1 MSSSFKVLVVLQ
13 LIGHP
18 RDSKRISMLQNEGFQ
33 VEAVAFERD
42 YHRGRLP
49 NCNVTFLGKV
59 KNRQYFVRLFKLL
72 WAIPTIRQAIRR
84 NKAVYALGQ
93 DVAFISSL
101 AGLGLGRPVIM
112 EVGDI
117 VGLQVADSF
126 AGRIFRLFDSIVT
139 SRYSLLVV
147 ISEGFL
153 NTYYKSWLGISI
165 PSLVIENKLSSA
177 DLPKKPSFY
186 RKRLSDEM
194 ISRGRPIRIGYFGLL
209 RDDWSWKVLSS
220 LAASHSEKFEI
231 VFAGFPVNPI
241 NICELVKDS
250 SNMFYLGEYKSPDQ
264 LPEIYN
270 KIDMVW
276 ACYPKIKSNDWNLK
290 WGRPNR
296 FYESCF
302 FGKPCFA
309 REGCLFAED
318 VKKLNL
324 GCIIDNTDVSEVV
337 NQISAISWKE
347 LLIWSHSVF
356 ELPSEFFL
364 HSKESK
370 KLSSFIRIN
379 DK

>member
-1 MSSSFKVLVVLQ
+1 MVVLQ

-33 VEAVAFERD
+33 VEAVTFERD

-59 KNRQYFVRLFKLL
+59 KNGKYFVRLFKLL
-72 WAIPTIRQAIRR
+72 RAIPAIRKAIRR

-93 DVAFISSL
+93 DVAFVSYL

-126 AGRIFRLFDSIVT
+126 AGRIFRLFDRIVT

-165 PSLVIENKLSSA
+165 PSLVIENKLSSD
-177 DLPKKPSFY
+177 DLPGNPSFY

-194 ISRGRPIRIGYFGLL
+194 ILGGRPIRIGYFGLL
-209 RDDWSWKVLSS
+209 RDYWSWKVLSS
-220 LAASHSEKFEI
+220 LAESHSEKFEI
-231 VFAGFPVNPI
+231 VFAGFPVNPM
-241 NICELVKDS
+241 NIFELVKDS
-250 SNMFYLGEYKSPDQ
+250 SNMSYIGEYKSPDQ

-276 ACYPKIKSNDWNLK
+276 ACYPEIKSNDWNLK

-309 REGCLFAED
+309 REGSLFAED
-318 VKKLNL
+318 VKKFNL

-370 KLSSFIRIN
+370 KLGSLIRID

>member
-1 MSSSFKVLVVLQ
+1 
-13 LIGHP
+13 
-18 RDSKRISMLQNEGFQ
+18 MLQNEGFQ

-49 NCNVTFLGKV
+49 NCNVTFLGKLR
-59 KNRQYFVRLFKLL
+59 NGQYFVRLFKLL
-72 WAIPTIRQAIRR
+72 KAIPTIRKAIRR

-93 DVAFISSL
+93 DVAFVSYL

-117 VGLQVADSF
+117 VGLQVSDSY
-126 AGRIFRLFDSIVT
+126 AGRIFRLFDRFVT

-153 NTYYKSWLGISI
+153 NKYYRSWLGISL
-165 PSLVIENKLSSA
+165 PALVIENKLNSD
-177 DLPKKPSFY
+177 DLPEKPSYY
-186 RKRLSDEM
+186 RKRLTEEM
-194 ISRGRPIRIGYFGLL
+194 AFTDRPIRIGYFGLL
-209 RDDWSWKVLSS
+209 RDDWSWKVLSG
-220 LAASHSEKFEI
+220 LAESYSEKFEI
-231 VFAGFPVNPI
+231 VFAGLPVNPI
-241 NICELVKDS
+241 NISELVKDS
-250 SNMFYLGEYKSPDQ
+250 VNMAYLGEYKSPNQ
-264 LPEIYN
+264 LPEIY
-270 KIDMVW
+270 KKVDMVW
-276 ACYPKIKSNDWNLK
+276 ACYPEIKSNDWNLK

-309 REGCLFAED
+309 REGSLFAED
-318 VKKLNL
+318 VKKFNL

-370 KLSSFIRIN
+370 KLSSLIQID

>member
-1 MSSSFKVLVVLQ
+1 
-13 LIGHP
+13 
-18 RDSKRISMLQNEGFQ
+18 MLQNEGFQ

-59 KNRQYFVRLFKLL
+59 KNGQYFVRLFKLL

-290 WGRPNR
+290 WEGR
-296 FYESCF
+296 
-302 FGKPCFA
+302 
-309 REGCLFAED
+309 
-318 VKKLNL
+318 
-324 GCIIDNTDVSEVV
+324 IDFTKVV
-337 NQISAISWKE
+337 FLASPALHAKA
-347 LLIWSHSVF
+347 VY
-356 ELPSEFFL
+356 LP
-364 HSKESK
+364 KM
-370 KLSSFIRIN
+370 
-379 DK
+379 